1 MKRKKVIDY
10 TKIYKQIKRLK
21 NNTRLCDCFNF
32 EYVKT
37 KEGIK
42 CHNGVVYEWER
53 FKRMPL
59 LVLSLKP
66 LKK

>member
-1 MKRKKVIDY
+1 MKNKSRDY
-10 TKIYKQIKRLK
+10 KQIYKQIRRLK
-21 NNTRLCDCFNF
+21 NNTTLCDYFNF
-32 EYVKT
+32 EYIKT

-42 CHNGVVYEWER
+42 CYNGVLYEWER